1 MLYAVNLTKTEI
13 WLVESE
19 TLEIQKMKY
28 KDFQKFY
35 SESKVDVYGLVVI
48 GKLLGGHILNMGDRE
63 VLSRFKNFCSIS
75 TYSGKVTN
83 ELTYEDCVPI
93 ALLRSEMSGV
103 DYSTTLADVVVRQD
117 SSVSIDVWYKGKAY
131 FGLARHIGLD
141 DFATITGIYKED
153 GKVMLSCFHHA
164 PDIKKKKS
172 VDKFIADELGI
183 LRMYREVQVCSRE
196 DFISQHDYNIGAS

>member
-28 KDFQKFY
+28 KDFQNFY
-35 SESKVDVYGLVVI
+35 TESKNMVYGLVVI
-48 GKLLGGHILNMGDRE
+48 GKLLGGHILNMEDRE

-75 TYSGKVTN
+75 AYSGKVTN
-83 ELTYEDCVPI
+83 ELTYEDCVPL
-93 ALLRSEMSGV
+93 ALLHAEMSGV
-103 DYSTTLADVVVRQD
+103 DYNTTLADVVVRQD

-131 FGLARHIGLD
+131 LGLARYIGLD
-141 DFATITGIYKED
+141 DFATITGIYREG

-164 PDIKKKKS
+164 PDVAKKKS

-183 LRMYREVQVCSRE
+183 LRMYREVQECSRE
-196 DFISQHDYNIGAS
+196 DFIRQHDFKVGAS